1 MPWLGYIIII
11 IIIITH
17 CEWRAVKFHKIN
29 GPTCPKPRESSIEP
43 SEDVMTR
50 GWYGRGSMC
59 ICSWHTLTHTHARVE
74 SIAVSLCSEKRQTI
88 IITRLHAPRHHRH
101 KSCKVRNGHLNYYR
115 YGDKRVGWRSHIWH
129 TYYIT
134 LCDVLY
140 III

>member
-1 MPWLGYIIII
+1 
-11 IIIITH
+11 
-17 CEWRAVKFHKIN
+17 V
-29 GPTCPKPRESSIEP
+29 
-43 SEDVMTR
+43 
-50 GWYGRGSMC
+50 C

-101 KSCKVRNGHLNYYR
+101 KSGKVRNGHLNYYR

-140 III
+140 IIIQSRSCRINSKVYNCAPSHHGTLLRAHTTPRGRKTRRTRCRNTYHIEEQPYYN